1 MEHIL
6 YEPDSSA
13 PQPRP
18 CSSPHSAPVA
28 WLEHDPRTEPS
39 ASIEAAPRP
48 GDAPEP
54 LGAEQQRQGEI
65 AAFLDAYE
73 RISPAGQRRDGWTP
87 FLRKL
92 FLQVIADTG
101 RLTLACEYTGLT
113 RQSAYALATRDPL
126 FAAGWDAAAMFA
138 RRPVNDTMTEQA
150 LEGITETITRP
161 DGVVVTRHRFD
172 IRLSI
177 ALLNRLDKRCDR
189 AEERGDKHLAAM
201 RNWDEWLDLIGKGD
215 DQAAQAILDGA
226 QECQNCQLPENANPT
241 PIHNPPGW
249 DIWENVWRDVDGKWL
264 TTFPPPPGF
273 DGYENR
279 PYDGSNYYERA
290 CTSDETDLLDDN
302 EAAAEAEEREE
313 ITTMAEAERDSF
325 FAALRRPGEE
335 RPVLET
341 PPPLPPSD
349 EPRVGASEGEPC

>member
-1 MEHIL
+1 
-6 YEPDSSA
+6 
-13 PQPRP
+13 
-18 CSSPHSAPVA
+18 
-28 WLEHDPRTEPS
+28 
-39 ASIEAAPRP
+39 
-48 GDAPEP
+48 
-54 LGAEQQRQGEI
+54 
-65 AAFLDAYE
+65 
-73 RISPAGQRRDGWTP
+73 
-87 FLRKL
+87 LRKL

-172 IRLSI
+172 TRLSI

-264 TTFPPPPGF
+264 TTG
-273 DGYENR
+273 R
-279 PYDGSNYYERA
+279 
-290 CTSDETDLLDDN
+290 
-302 EAAAEAEEREE
+302 
-313 ITTMAEAERDSF
+313 
-325 FAALRRPGEE
+325 LRRDRPDPARATPSSQTAPVPGT
-335 RPVLET
+335 RDRRWCRSPDNRAPNPVRGQDWSG
-341 PPPLPPSD
+341 PARSCRQPGRRGLPRRS
-349 EPRVGASEGEPC
+349 ASAHEDCP